1 MDKAMVIKFDALFAN
16 CRLVPRNAARI
27 IAAVASS
34 CTALRVPL
42 IAAGASY
49 FVFSTPD
56 QIQEL
61 YLILSSDLRD
71 NLIKIVTFLLAATLL
86 CLSINQSA
94 RQVWTDRTGLKPTR
108 LQATIACLIGVA
120 PAVGIAV
127 GLQRSAGYFG
137 LADLK
142 EVLAKLAEK
151 PLSSEGSAYF
161 DRLTSNF
168 PELHRAAVLAIS
180 SLKWTALVCVTAAA
194 VFVLVELVSRRD
206 QEKPW
211 WFRML
216 ENNIFIVSGILICV
230 WSLQTL
236 SDLKTVSAFLIMISA
251 SVGTLTW
258 LVVFFVV
265 LLFFLVRL
273 QTMSSRVGL
282 SIAGLLIFVALVSD
296 WAGLND
302 NHTVRTIANAT
313 NADAGGLIQD
323 EFYEWWKQRPPERV
337 KAFKA
342 LGRPFPV
349 YIVAA
354 RGGGLYAA
362 YQTAT
367 TLARLYDR
375 CPAIIDHIFL
385 ISSVSGGSIGAAAFS
400 AAIQAEPVP
409 DKSQCSIS
417 KPTSPGK
424 IEALLDRFF
433 TADFL
438 APLAAS
444 ALFPDFAQRFL
455 PYPVPAFDRAR
466 AFERALEVA
475 WVKATSGGSDAF
487 SKGIVQDRKPGS
499 GPILFMNVTQA
510 ETGEQQIIAPTSDS
524 IEWGRSVVTSAFVS
538 SSDTDIA
545 LSTAATL
552 SSRFPVILPPASV
565 ALEKEPG
572 KWSLW
577 PRIVTRFV
585 DGGYFENSGADTAVK
600 IVQWLESEGPAK
612 SVVKPGQKPKSG
624 KQFPEFVFKVI
635 VLGHSAYYSRL
646 YEGAQI
652 ESNSFS
658 ELLTPVD
665 AFMQT
670 REVRGDQAVQR
681 AIDLFNSGP
690 ALNGEQYRVYQ
701 VNLNHRFFK
710 FPLGWQLSSITRRLI
725 AANVS
730 DAGVCNDPG
739 QGAFRSSGLIEGPN
753 GVPGG
758 MTGFVESFQQNA
770 CEQCKIIKEVDA
782 GLTLPKPKPKS
793 DQTIDFCS

>member
-1 MDKAMVIKFDALFAN
+1 M
-16 CRLVPRNAARI
+16 
-27 IAAVASS
+27 
-34 CTALRVPL
+34 

-49 FVFSTPD
+49 FMFSTPD

-61 YLILSSDLRD
+61 YLIFASDLRD
-71 NLIKIVTFLLAATLL
+71 SLIKIVTFLLTAMLL

-94 RQVWTDRTGLKPTR
+94 RRVWTDRTGLKPTR
-108 LQATIACLIGVA
+108 LQAAIACLIGVV

-127 GLQRSAGYFG
+127 GLHRSAGYFG
-137 LADLK
+137 LADLN
-142 EVLAKLAEK
+142 EVLARLAEN
-151 PLSSEGSAYF
+151 PLSGEGSNYF

-168 PELHRAAVLAIS
+168 RDLHRAALLGIS
-180 SLKWTALVCVTAAA
+180 SLKWASLICVVVAA
-194 VFVLVELVSRRD
+194 VFVLVELVYRRG
-206 QEKPW
+206 QGNPW

-216 ENNIFIVSGILICV
+216 ENNIFIASCILICV
-230 WSLQTL
+230 GSLQTL

-258 LVVFFVV
+258 LALFFVV
-265 LLFFLVRL
+265 LLFFLIRL
-273 QTMSSRVGL
+273 QTMSRRAGL
-282 SIAGLLIFVALVSD
+282 SIAGLLILVALVSD

-302 NHTVRTIANAT
+302 NHTVRTVASAT
-313 NADAGGLIQD
+313 NAESGNLVQD
-323 EFYEWWKQRPPERV
+323 EFYEWWQRRPTERV
-337 KAFKA
+337 EAFKA
-342 LGRPFPV
+342 LGRSFPV

-385 ISSVSGGSIGAAAFS
+385 VSSVSGGSIGAAAFS
-400 AAIQAEPVP
+400 AAIQAEPAP
-409 DKSQCSIS
+409 DKTQCSTS
-417 KPTSPGK
+417 KSTSRGK

-433 TADFL
+433 ASDFL

-466 AFERALEVA
+466 ALERALEVA
-475 WVKATSGGSDAF
+475 WVDATSGKSDAF
-487 SKGIVQDRKPGS
+487 SKGIVQDRKTGA
-499 GPILFMNVTQA
+499 GPILFMNITQA
-510 ETGEQQIIAPTSDS
+510 ETGEQQVIAPTSDS
-524 IEWGRSVVTSAFVS
+524 IEWGRSAVTSAFVS
-538 SSDTDIA
+538 SSETDIA

-600 IVQWLESEGPAK
+600 IVRWLEWEAPAE
-612 SVVKPGQKPKSG
+612 SVVKPGQTPESG

-635 VLGHSAYYSRL
+635 VLGHSAHYSRL
-646 YEGAQI
+646 YEGAKI
-652 ESNSFS
+652 IPNSFS

-665 AFMQT
+665 AFLQT

-690 ALNGEQYRVYQ
+690 ALNGERYRVYQ

-739 QGAFRSSGLIEGPN
+739 QGAFQESGVIEGPN

-770 CEQCKIIKEVDA
+770 CEQCKIIKEVET
-782 GLTLPKPKPKS
+782 GLTSPKPKPEP
-793 DQTIDFCS
+793 DQGTDFCS